1 MSRLDEVRLMSKVA
15 RLYYDQGIRQQDI
28 TKKLNVHQSTI
39 SRLLK
44 RAREENIVRISVVT
58 PPGIFSDLEDALE
71 KRFHLQEAVVV
82 DTSTAEEHMVRD
94 LGAAAAFFVETKVK
108 PGDVIGISSWSRA
121 LIAMVSALHPTDRG
135 KGGKVVQILGGV
147 GNPAPQQDAT
157 QLAQRLATL
166 LQATPVLLQA
176 PGIVGSAKVKS
187 VLSQD
192 PAVSKAAELFSHID
206 IALVGIGSMEP
217 SKLLASSGNIFSVD
231 ERNSLRQQGA
241 VGDICFRFFDDSGKI
256 IKSPLNDRVIG
267 IELEAL
273 RRTQRVV
280 GIAGGASKRAAILG
294 ALRGQW
300 IDVLITDKHTAD
312 SLLQDEPDALVSERS
327 TIRKKK

>member
-15 RLYYDQGIRQQDI
+15 RLYYDQGMRQQDI
-28 TKKLNVHQSTI
+28 TQKLNIHQSTI

-71 KRFHLQEAVVV
+71 EHFHLQEAVVV
-82 DTSTAEEHMVRD
+82 DTSTAEEHMIRD
-94 LGAAAAFFVETKVK
+94 LGAAAAFFVETKIK

-147 GNPAPQQDAT
+147 GNPAPQHDAT
-157 QLAQRLATL
+157 QLAQRLAML
-166 LQATPVLLQA
+166 LQASPVLLQA
-176 PGIVGSAKVKS
+176 PGVVGSSKARS

-192 PAVSKAAELFSHID
+192 PSVSKVTELFSHID
-206 IALVGIGSMEP
+206 VALVGIGSMEP
-217 SKLLASSGNIFSVD
+217 SKLLASSGNVFSVE
-231 ERNSLRQQGA
+231 ERNSLRELGA
-241 VGDICFRFFDDSGKI
+241 VGDICLRFFDDSGKP
-256 IKSPLNDRVIG
+256 IKSPLHDRVIG
-267 IELEAL
+267 IELESL
-273 RRTQRVV
+273 RNATRVV
-280 GIAGGASKRAAILG
+280 GIAGGPGKRAAILA
-294 ALRGQW
+294 ALRGRW

-312 SLLQDEPDALVSERS
+312 SLMSDGSSALKAES
-327 TIRKKK
+327 TLVRKKN